1 MFYQPML
8 LGTSKSVFS
17 SPNHIFETK
26 YDGIRILYSNVDK
39 PILYTRNRGIVT
51 KQFPELLIQPPPN
64 TILDGEMVVF
74 NEDGKDDFDGIK
86 KRFFMKKEEKI
97 FVYAASL
104 PATYMVF
111 DILHHEGKDLRN
123 LPLLERKSIL
133 NNVLVEQKY
142 IHRVSFVDTKG
153 EELFSEIQDKK
164 LEGIVAKQK
173 ASKYVGKRSS
183 QWLKMINW
191 LEAEA
196 VITGYRKK
204 DNALL
209 CCHLDLRPLGLVLSG
224 MSPVHREAFFKI
236 ARGIKTGEDWEYIH
250 LEPLLRCQVKGRG
263 FTSKGILRS
272 PIFVDFIL

>member
-8 LGTSKSVFS
+8 LETSKSVFS

-26 YDGIRILYSNVDK
+26 YDGIRILYSNVEK
-39 PILYTRNRGIVT
+39 PILYTRNRGVVT

-64 TILDGEMVVF
+64 TILDGEVVVF
-74 NEDGKDDFDGIK
+74 DADGKDDFEGIK

-97 FVYAASL
+97 FKYAQSL
-104 PATYMVF
+104 TATYMVF
-111 DILHHEGKDLRN
+111 DILYHQGRDLRN
-123 LPLLERKSIL
+123 LDLMERKSIL
-133 NNVLVEQKY
+133 QDVLEEQES
-142 IHRVSFVDTKG
+142 IRRVSFVDTKG
-153 EELFSEIQDKK
+153 EELFNEIHQKN

-173 ASKYVGKRSS
+173 TSKYVGKRSP
-183 QWLKMINW
+183 QWLKIINW
-191 LEAEA
+191 LTVEA

-209 CCHLDLRPLGLVLSG
+209 CCHPDLRPLGLLLSG

-236 ARGIKTGEDWEYIH
+236 AKGIKTGEDKEYIH